1 MTVSSRVSSIIYVGD
16 GSTTVFDVPFRF
28 LEDSDLQLSIQA
40 TDGTVTNLVLN
51 SDYTVSG
58 ANADNGGK
66 VNLTHPVGNQAKLSI
81 LRVMDLLQET
91 DYREN
96 ERFPAESHERALD
109 KLTFEV
115 QQLQEQSDRAI
126 KVDVFSDVDPDVL
139 RQHIER
145 VWDSVDNID
154 IVANDKANMD
164 TVALNIADVNT
175 NANNMADIKTNAT
188 NINSIKTN
196 ANNVADINL
205 LADNM
210 TDINTNALNMQDINT
225 TASISR
231 DVSTVADIKDD
242 VVVASQYSTVIS
254 TVANVADDVDIL
266 ADVVPELR
274 NLSPI
279 KNDIVIVGQHTQAIE
294 DIGENIE
301 LVLGAVPAAESAL
314 NSAAAAK
321 QSELNAKQ
329 SEENAKVFG
338 DIVRILSTPTQES
351 PISTVN
357 FGRKC
362 ESGSYLTVYVDRVK
376 LYDGIDYTLAPD
388 GMSITL
394 TSPATYGHNVLC
406 EYIIG
411 IPSAMINEMREKVDD
426 VLYER
431 DITATGTLVNG
442 TLVFDISSYKLDENK
457 RYDFHLTYDNTGVTT
472 STPVQFSAT
481 NDNIVNKL
489 VTVLSPDFTTDPTV
503 GSLFQVTQTSGTT
516 SKMIFTGV
524 ATRDGLNHRGI
535 LVYSTV
541 NQMDTLNFYTKTEID
556 DIVDTLAPSSEVGAF
571 VESTNRRLGALESAD
586 TAFGTRLDND
596 ESVLS
601 SHTSTL
607 AEQANTNTSFQNQI
621 NAKAPSNS
629 PVFTGTPTAPTAPTG
644 TNNTQVATTSY
655 VNNKVKYVTA
665 LPANPDPNVFYFI
678 PE

>member
-1 MTVSSRVSSIIYVGD
+1 MTVSSTVSSIIYVGD
-16 GSTTVFDVPFRF
+16 GLTTEFDVPFRF
-28 LEDSDLQLSIQA
+28 LEDSDLKLSIQA
-40 TDGTVTNLVLN
+40 TDGTVTDLVLN

-58 ANADNGGK
+58 ANEDNGGK
-66 VNLTHPVGNQAKLSI
+66 VYLVNPVADQAKLSI
-81 LRVMDLLQET
+81 LRIMDLLQET

-145 VWDSVDNID
+145 VWDSCDNID

-175 NANNMADIKTNAT
+175 NATNMADINTNAT
-188 NINSIKTN
+188 NINSINTN
-196 ANNVADINL
+196 ATNIADINL

-225 TASISR
+225 TAGIAT
-231 DVSTVADIKDD
+231 DVSTVAGIKDD
-242 VVVASQYSTVIS
+242 VVVASQYSAVIS
-254 TVANVADDVDIL
+254 TVANVAEDVDAL

-279 KNDIVIVGQHTQAIE
+279 KNDIVTVGQHTQAIE

-301 LVLGAVPAAESAL
+301 LVIGAVPAAQSAL
-314 NSAAAAK
+314 NSAAAAH

-329 SEENAKVFG
+329 SEENAKIFG
-338 DIVRILSTPTQES
+338 DIVRVLATPTQES
-351 PISTVN
+351 PVSTVN

-362 ESGSYLTVYVDRVK
+362 ETGSYLTVYVDRVK
-376 LYDGIDYTLAPD
+376 LYDGIDYTLAQD

-394 TSPATYGHNVLC
+394 TTPATYGHNVLC

-431 DITATGTLVNG
+431 DITATGALDNG
-442 TLVFDISSYKLDENK
+442 TLIFDISNYTLDENK
-457 RYDFHLTYDNTGVTT
+457 KYNFHLTYDNTGVLNT
-472 STPVQFSAT
+472 TPVQFSAT
-481 NDNIVNKL
+481 EDNIVNKL

-524 ATRDGLNHRGI
+524 ATRDGLNHRGV

-541 NQMDTLNFYTKTEID
+541 NQIDTLNFYTKPEID
-556 DIVDTLAPSSEVGAF
+556 DIVDTLAPSAEVGTF
-571 VESTNRRLGALESAD
+571 VEATNRRLGILEDAD
-586 TAFGTRLDND
+586 IAFDTRLDAD
-596 ESVLS
+596 ELVLS
-601 SHTSTL
+601 GHTSTL
-607 AEQANTNTSFQNQI
+607 ATQATTNTSFQNQI
-621 NAKAPSNS
+621 DAKAPTNS
-629 PVFTGTPTAPTAPTG
+629 PVFTGTPAAPTAT
-644 TNNTQVATTSY
+644 TATSSTQIATTEY

-665 LPANPDPNVFYFI
+665 LPASPDANTFYFI

>member
-1 MTVSSRVSSIIYVGD
+1 MTVSSTVSSIIYVGD
-16 GSTTVFDVPFRF
+16 GSTTEFDVPFRF
-28 LEDSDLQLSIQA
+28 LEDSDLKLSIQA
-40 TDGTVTNLVLN
+40 TDGTVIDLVLN

-58 ANADNGGK
+58 ANEDNGGK
-66 VNLTHPVGNQAKLSI
+66 VYLVNPVADQAKLSI
-81 LRVMDLLQET
+81 LRIMDMLQET

-145 VWDSVDNID
+145 VWDSCDNID

-164 TVALNIADVNT
+164 TVATNIADVNT
-175 NANNMADIKTNAT
+175 NATNMADINTNAT
-188 NINSIKTN
+188 NINSINTN
-196 ANNVADINL
+196 ATNIADINL

-225 TASISR
+225 TAGIAT
-231 DVSTVADIKDD
+231 DVSTVAGIKDD
-242 VVVASQYSTVIS
+242 VIVASQYSTVIS
-254 TVANVADDVDIL
+254 TVANVAEDVDAL

-279 KNDIVIVGQHTQAIE
+279 KNDIVTVGQHTQAIE

-301 LVLGAVPAAESAL
+301 LVIGAVPAAQSAL
-314 NSAAAAK
+314 NSAAAAH

-329 SEENAKVFG
+329 SEENAKIFG
-338 DIVRILSTPTQES
+338 DIVRVLATPTQES
-351 PISTVN
+351 PVSTVN

-362 ESGSYLTVYVDRVK
+362 ETGSYLTVYVDRVK
-376 LYDGIDYTLAPD
+376 LYDGIDYTLAQD

-394 TSPATYGHNVLC
+394 TTPATYGHNVLC

-431 DITATGTLVNG
+431 DITATGALDNG
-442 TLVFDISSYKLDENK
+442 TLIFDISNYTLDENK
-457 RYDFHLTYDNTGVTT
+457 KYNFHLTYDNTGVLNT
-472 STPVQFSAT
+472 TPVQFSAT
-481 NDNIVNKL
+481 EDNIVNKL

-524 ATRDGLNHRGI
+524 ATRDGLNHRGV

-541 NQMDTLNFYTKTEID
+541 NQIDTLNFYTKPEID
-556 DIVDTLAPSSEVGAF
+556 DIVDTLAPSAEVGTF
-571 VESTNRRLGALESAD
+571 VEATNRRLGVLEDAD
-586 TAFGTRLDND
+586 TAFDTRLDAD
-596 ESVLS
+596 ELVLS
-601 SHTSTL
+601 GHTSTL
-607 AEQANTNTSFQNQI
+607 ATQATTNTSFQNQI
-621 NAKAPSNS
+621 DAKAPTNS
-629 PVFTGTPTAPTAPTG
+629 PVFTGTPAAPTATTA
-644 TNNTQVATTSY
+644 TNSTQIATTAY
-655 VNNKVKYVTA
+655 VNNKIKYVTA
-665 LPANPDPNVFYFI
+665 LPASPDANTFYFI